1 MPSELRVD
9 KISSTTSPYD
19 PVFSTTGGALSHR
32 NVVINGAM
40 QVAQRA
46 TSATGIGA
54 SNGYFTVDRFNLDN
68 GGLAGRLTMSQDS
81 DSPNGFGKS
90 LKFDCTTADTSIG
103 SGEYC
108 ILSTRLE
115 GQDVQRFAKGT
126 SNAKPFMVSFYVK
139 GNANATYVCELYD
152 GDNNRQISKTFS
164 VTTSWTRVEL
174 AFPADTT
181 GTFDDD
187 SNVSLYLQIWL
198 HGGSNYT
205 SGTLNSGAWASNVSA
220 NRAVGITSFFDSTD
234 RTFFLTG
241 VQLELGSVATPF
253 EHRSYADEL
262 RRCMRYFQR
271 PEFRQAVFGGSAQIR
286 SVTSECFIGYSL
298 PVRMRVAPHTINTP
312 TIGQSN
318 GNFTFLVGEAYPG
331 THGSVSNTEASP
343 DHIGFFFSGFSSL
356 GTTYTNTWAYVTNNS
371 GNNNAFFEF
380 DAEL

>member
-1 MPSELRVD
+1 MSRARDLADLGNNAGGLETLTVSDITDITATADEINLVD
-9 KISSTTSPYD
+9 GSVSGP
-19 PVFSTTGGALSHR
+19 LSHR
-32 NVVINGAM
+32 NMIINGAM
-40 QVAQRA
+40 QVAQR
-46 TSATGIGA
+46 SASETGIGA
-54 SNGYFTVDRFNLDN
+54 TNGYFTVDRFNLDN
-68 GGLAGRLTMSQDS
+68 GGLAGRLTMSQDN
-81 DSPNGFGKS
+81 DSPNGFANS
-90 LKFDCTTADTSIG
+90 LKFECTTADTSIG

-126 SNAKPFMVSFYVK
+126 SDAKPFMVSFYVK

-187 SNVSLYLQIWL
+187 SNASLYLQIWL

-262 RRCMRYFQR
+262 QRCQRYYETDE
-271 PEFRQAVFGGSAQIR
+271 PEGGSDSR
-286 SVTSECFIGYSL
+286 WSMY
-298 PVRMRVAPHTINTP
+298 INTQFAHYFIIPFKATKRVIP
-312 TIGQSN
+312 TLTVNQ
-318 GNFTFLVGEAYPG
+318 TFNDNC
-331 THGSVSNTEASP
+331 TVSNATGATSRS
-343 DHIGFFFSGFSSL
+343 HAGFSAH
-356 GTTYTNTWAYVTNNS
+356 NNNS
-371 GNNNAFFEF
+371 NPNDARALSEF
-380 DAEL
+380 NWTADAEL